1 MGCEEDGE
9 KETRKA
15 KADGKVD
22 EEDGEEDDEIHTPPV
37 TGLRW
42 WVVGGAAS
50 ESFYSSGSAGIGMN

>member
-22 EEDGEEDDEIHTPPV
+22 EEDEEDDRIEM
-37 TGLRW
+37 
-42 WVVGGAAS
+42 VGRQSS
-50 ESFYSSGSAGIGMN
+50 E